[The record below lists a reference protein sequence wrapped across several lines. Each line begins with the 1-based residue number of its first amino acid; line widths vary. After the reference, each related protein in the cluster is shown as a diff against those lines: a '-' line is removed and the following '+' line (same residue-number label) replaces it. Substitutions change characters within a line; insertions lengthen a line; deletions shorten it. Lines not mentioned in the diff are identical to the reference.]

1 MHTYLTYQQTN
12 LPTYL
17 PTYLHACTHASMHA
31 CMHSYRHTNIQT
43 YRQTYIHTC
52 PLPQTQTHMMTC
64 IFVCVFIMHPLFS
77 SFLSNWCVIS
87 YQQASLDRL
96 NLLKRWVRSEQACAR
111 KVASTFPALD
121 LKPQHCEQE
130 KKGFPYMFPNLS
142 IDIYCI
148 LSESNQDCPR
158 QFSSLV
164 QSFFYY
170 SYRRWFIMI
179 YL

>member
-1 MHTYLTYQQTN
+1 MHTYLTYQPTN

-130 KKGFPYMFPNLS
+130 KKRFPVYVPKP
-142 IDIYCI
+142 IHWYI
-148 LSESNQDCPR
+148 LYPFGIKSGLPTAI
-158 QFSSLV
+158 L
-164 QSFFYY
+164 
-170 SYRRWFIMI
+170 
-179 YL
+179 